1 MGNCKYDWP
10 AAGERS
16 LIGKRIKR
24 IDGPAKASGRAKYTY
39 DINRP
44 GLLIS
49 KIYRS
54 PYAHAKIT
62 AIDTSEAEKLPG
74 VKSVQVVL
82 GVGKETNW
90 VGDEIIALAAV
101 SEDIAED
108 ALRKIKVEFEEL
120 PHLVLEENLEQAG
133 DYAKKAGSKT
143 AGDPAKAF
151 SDPDVV
157 ISEGYYGIAAITHC
171 CLEAHGN
178 VAEWT
183 GEKLLTYSSTQNVS
197 GLPGQIGQALREQ
210 GWTFRITIS
219 RPSAITSGEDLAAS
233 SLPTNGASMWR
244 NWQKPPASPSS

>member
-1 MGNCKYDWP
+1 MDKCKYDWP

-16 LIGKRIKR
+16 LIGKRLTR
-24 IDGPAKASGRAKYTY
+24 IDGPAKASGHAKYTY

-74 VKSVQVVL
+74 VKTVKVIM

-90 VGDEIIALAAV
+90 VGDEIVALAAE

-120 PHLVLEENLEQAG
+120 PHLVLEEDLKQAG
-133 DYAKKAGSKT
+133 DHAK
-143 AGDPAKAF
+143 PA
-151 SDPDVV
+151 D
-157 ISEGYYGIAAITHC
+157 E
-171 CLEAHGN
+171 
-178 VAEWT
+178 AEW
-183 GEKLLTYSSTQNVS
+183 
-197 GLPGQIGQALREQ
+197 R
-210 GWTFRITIS
+210 
-219 RPSAITSGEDLAAS
+219 RPIERAAGIDAVLDLHVE
-233 SLPTNGASMWR
+233 R
-244 NWQKPPASPSS
+244 HHVPADRVANLADT